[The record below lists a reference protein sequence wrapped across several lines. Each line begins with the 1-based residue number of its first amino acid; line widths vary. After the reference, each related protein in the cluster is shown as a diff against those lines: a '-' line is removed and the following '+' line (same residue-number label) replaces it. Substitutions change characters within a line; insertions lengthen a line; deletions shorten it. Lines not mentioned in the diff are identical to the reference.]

1 METKERNLFDTEI
14 FSADPSRQK
23 IEWRKKHGQFLTFAG
38 VSMTGSL

>member
-23 IEWRKKHGQFLTFAG
+23 LSGVKSNGQFLTFAG